1 MTWLISRVQVYHQ
14 RYHLLVPKSTIQTD
28 IDNLEYYHIDLHI
41 RKIKRSISFE
51 ARPVYR
57 CTVYQPQ
64 AFVSIEGQSP
74 NFSFTNPRIRRN
86 LRDFNIFDGKWRH
99 ENFSVKGFFV
109 EEKLR
114 PKLHNGQTPNTT
126 RQPKNR
132 LSQDTGHFNRIRRE
146 VFLVWHVE
154 VQIGKPTLQDQGKI
168 QNDVYTLQDSAKAS
182 ATGPKN
188 WIYHAARP

>member
-126 RQPKNR
+126 RQQKHK
-132 LSQDTGHFNRIRRE
+132 LSQDTGHFNKMGS
-146 VFLVWHVE
+146 VFSMTCW
-154 VQIGKPTLQDQGKI
+154 
-168 QNDVYTLQDSAKAS
+168 
-182 ATGPKN
+182 GPN
-188 WIYHAARP
+188 WQTNSTRSRKDPKWCIYAAGFSKGVGYRSKELNLPCS